1 MEHWPTYVR
10 RHLPPLACPP
20 EAEAAIV
27 DEIASQL
34 EGIYQTARE
43 AGASDADAR
52 ARVAEEVAD
61 WPALAA
67 ALMAARY
74 PHSATARAMAHDGVV
89 RLDERPGAGRW
100 LTAALGDLQ
109 HAVRAL
115 AASRTFTITAA
126 ITLALAIGATT
137 AMFALVDGVLL
148 APLAYHD
155 AGRLALV
162 QQIVP
167 ELGDRYPRVGANPRS
182 FRAWTEHC
190 RQTCD
195 ELVAMASAEA
205 TLTGGGEPEGLRGAR
220 VTANVFAF
228 LGLRFVAGGAFAA
241 AAEAAGA
248 EPVVIVSRSLWTR
261 RLSSDPAIVGK
272 TIELEGIATRVV
284 GVLDD
289 APAFPVLA
297 DLYEMRTEPGAR
309 AEFFRPLV
317 WTPELVRS
325 WGEYDNVA
333 LARLKPGVTVAQ
345 TNAELDAITEA
356 SFRDAPIHP
365 RTLVQPLHDRLLGP
379 WRRPMWLLLA
389 AVGAALTIACVNVAN
404 LLAGRWFGRARELA
418 IRTAMGASARDLRRF
433 VGAESL
439 VLGAIGGS
447 CGVATAWAALR
458 AVVWLAPAAVPRLEN
473 VHLSGLSVLV
483 AAVVAAACALLCAA
497 LSSAQVLRTEPAALL
512 KAASHTM
519 TGGPR
524 AVRVRQWLVGVEIA
538 LTAALLVV
546 GGLLVASMQQ
556 LLDVDPGFNAARVLT
571 VDLRLPNVRYPTPE
585 SRNQFIDQ
593 LLSAVEHAP
602 GVEAAGI
609 VRRLPL
615 KGEASVDGVIAPG
628 DTRPPAEQPVAN
640 YLQISPKYF
649 RAVGIRLVA
658 GRWITAADRG
668 QNVAL
673 ISERTARAVW
683 PDGDAIGKRLTRS
696 NRSRSWEVVGIV
708 ADARLVGLDRAPGL
722 TVYAPYWSAS
732 TSDFS
737 LAVRTYLE
745 PASAL
750 GAIRRTVN
758 AIDATLPLQRVTTLD
773 AVVDD
778 TLATRRFQLRLMLGF
793 AGAGILLACLGMY
806 SVVAAAAERRT
817 SEFAL
822 RLALG
827 ADRMTIVR
835 AVLRE
840 AMSPVLVGVIVGVA
854 GGVAGATFLA
864 ALFYEVAPYEPAVL
878 LFATVVILAT
888 ALAASLIPAAR
899 AMRTDPITAMR
910 ST

>member
-1 MEHWPTYVR
+1 MEHWPSYVR

-52 ARVAEEVAD
+52 ARVADEIAD
-61 WPALAA
+61 WPGLAA
-67 ALMAARY
+67 AIMAARY
-74 PHSATARAMAHDGVV
+74 PRSATARVLAHDGLV
-89 RLDERPGAGRW
+89 RLDDRPGASRW
-100 LTAALGDLQ
+100 LTAALGDVQ
-109 HAVRAL
+109 HASRAL
-115 AASRTFTITAA
+115 AASRTFTITGA

-148 APLAYHD
+148 APLAYRD
-155 AGRLALV
+155 AGQLTLV

-167 ELGDRYPRVGANPRS
+167 ELGERSPRVGANARS

-195 ELVAMASAEA
+195 DLAAMASAEA
-205 TLTGGGEPEGLRGAR
+205 TLTGGGEPEGLRGVRA
-220 VTANVFAF
+220 TANVFAF
-228 LGLRFVAGGAFAA
+228 LGLRFAAGGAFAA
-241 AAEAAGA
+241 ADEVPGA
-248 EPVVIVSRSLWTR
+248 PPVVILSRALWTR
-261 RLSSDPAIVGK
+261 RFGSDPAIVGQ
-272 TIELEGIATRVV
+272 TIELEGISTRVV

-289 APAFPVLA
+289 APPFPVLA
-297 DLYEMRTEPGAR
+297 DLSEIRTEPGSR
-309 AEFFRPLV
+309 AEFFQPLV
-317 WTPELVRS
+317 WTPAVVQS

-345 TNAELDAITEA
+345 MNAELDAITEA

-365 RTLVQPLHDRLLGP
+365 RASVQPLSDRLLGP
-379 WRRPMWLLLA
+379 WRRPLLLLLA
-389 AVGAALTIACVNVAN
+389 AVVAALTIACVNVAN

-433 VGAESL
+433 VAAESL
-439 VLGAIGGS
+439 VLAAIGGIG
-447 CGVATAWAALR
+447 GVVTAWAALR

-473 VHLSGLSVLV
+473 VRLSWLSVLV
-483 AAVVAAACALLCAA
+483 AAVVAAVCAMLCAV

-512 KAASHTM
+512 KAASHT
-519 TGGPR
+519 TTAGPR
-524 AVRVRQWLVGVEIA
+524 AARVRQWLVGVEIA

-546 GGLLVASMQQ
+546 GGLLTASMQQ
-556 LLDVDPGFNAARVLT
+556 LLNVDPGFNAAHVLT
-571 VDLRLPNVRYPTPE
+571 IDLRLPNVRYSTPE
-585 SRNQFIDQ
+585 SRIQFVDQ
-593 LLSAVEHAP
+593 LLGGVEHAP

-615 KGEASVDGVIAPG
+615 KGEASVDAVIAIG
-628 DTRPPAEQPVAN
+628 DSRPMAEQTVAN
-640 YLQISPKYF
+640 YLQVSPEYF
-649 RAVGIRLVA
+649 RAVGISLVA
-658 GRWITAADRG
+658 GRWISTADRG
-668 QNVAL
+668 QAVAL
-673 ISERTARAVW
+673 ISERTARTVW
-683 PDGDAIGKRLTRS
+683 PGGDAIGKRFTRT
-696 NRSRSWEVVGIV
+696 NKNRSWEVVGIV
-708 ADARLVGLDRAPGL
+708 ADARLVGLDRTPGL

-737 LAVRTYLE
+737 VAVRTFLE

-750 GAIRRTVN
+750 GAVRRAVN

-806 SVVAAAAERRT
+806 SVVAAAAERRA

-827 ADRMTIVR
+827 ADRLTIVR
-835 AVLRE
+835 AVIRE
-840 AMSPVLVGVIVGVA
+840 AMTPVLVGAIVGVT
-854 GGVAGATFLA
+854 GGVAGATSLA
-864 ALFYEVAPYEPAVL
+864 ALLYEVTPYEPAVL
-878 LFATVVILAT
+878 LFAAVVILAT